1 MVTLMISKRKR
12 FSNSISEIFLNS
24 ISLSLKGEKIA
35 RTLKLVSV
43 VTGRVVKD
51 LIKVYFNDLNLK
63 SKDLSNIERILC

>member
-24 ISLSLKGEKIA
+24 ISLSLKGKKIA

-43 VTGRVVKD
+43 VTGRFVKD